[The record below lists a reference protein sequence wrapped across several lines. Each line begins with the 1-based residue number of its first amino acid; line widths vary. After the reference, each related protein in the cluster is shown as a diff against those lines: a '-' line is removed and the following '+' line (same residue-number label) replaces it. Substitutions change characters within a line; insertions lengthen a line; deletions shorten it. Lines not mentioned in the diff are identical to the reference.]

1 MQICEENQRC
11 RKGRWVKNHTILL
24 KLIFQKSQ
32 SHKKW
37 PENIF
42 CQYNDYRTCA
52 ILTRSCLEATLDY
65 KLWILGLKRVSYSFF
80 IYLVL
85 WPQIKK
91 GTVRT
96 VNDVLSR
103 STPLDQKFLMFFL
116 VPFFVS
122 VLCGQFR
129 TFQFLFQYRFHFED
143 KNNVWIS
150 EVRLVKDC
158 FHILV
163 KKNLPKFRHNAD
175 WIL

>member
-1 MQICEENQRC
+1 MQICEKNQRC
-11 RKGRWVKNHTILL
+11 RKVRWVKNRTILL

-65 KLWILGLKRVSYSFF
+65 KPWILGLKKVSYSFF

-91 GTVRT
+91 DTTQRPPYMLLSPNPRAGAEHLRTPLNVWKYIFLLTMAYMLETSWLITVR
-96 VNDVLSR
+96 
-103 STPLDQKFLMFFL
+103 KF
-116 VPFFVS
+116 PWCPVS
-122 VLCGQFR
+122 
-129 TFQFLFQYRFHFED
+129 
-143 KNNVWIS
+143 
-150 EVRLVKDC
+150 
-158 FHILV
+158 
-163 KKNLPKFRHNAD
+163 
-175 WIL
+175 